1 MARHAVTIDEWREQ
15 NLPHFTACEEI
26 LRRHFDAEI
35 MRVAELL
42 DLETSLFL
50 LSSRVKRATSA
61 AKTAER
67 RHRDYWKLPDWV
79 GVRLSCPTLE
89 SAYHLSVSANTL
101 NEWNV
106 GKRIDYNLEPKI
118 EGYRGIHVYGN
129 IERGESRK
137 VRVYCEIQIL
147 TRLQSLW
154 SDLTHDEVY
163 KPEETV
169 SILSQDTAANLAAYM
184 AATDQLIERM
194 FKILRKAEEQMRP
207 SEAAEIKYWIAVIA
221 LLDPSLDWYAIEP
234 LINALKA
241 QGLTKP
247 VQLQILRNRFTQLQ
261 DIVVQKW
268 ISAGRPSPSAIKC
281 IEVITRLIVEYVNR
295 DDELRKLERWA
306 REEAE
311 AYILEETMKK
321 PENQDVQ

>member
-1 MARHAVTIDEWREQ
+1 MARPAVTIDEWREQ
-15 NLPHFTACEEI
+15 NFPHFTACEEI

-50 LSSRVKRATSA
+50 LSSRVKQATSA

-67 RHRDYWKLPDWV
+67 RGMEYWKLPDWV
-79 GVRLSCPTLE
+79 GVRLACPTLE
-89 SAYHLSVSANTL
+89 AAYHLSVSANIL
-101 NEWNV
+101 DEWNA
-106 GKRIDYNLEPKI
+106 GKRLDYNLKPKI
-118 EGYRGIHVYGN
+118 EGYRGVHVYGYF
-129 IERGESRK
+129 ERGESSK
-137 VRVYCEIQIL
+137 VRVNCEIQIH

-194 FKILRKAEEQMRP
+194 LKILRKAEEQMRP

-221 LLDPSLDWYAIEP
+221 DLDHSLDWYAIEP

-241 QGLTKP
+241 QGFAKP
-247 VQLQILRNRFTQLQ
+247 SQLQNLPDNFKRLKDTVMQE
-261 DIVVQKW
+261 W
-268 ISAGRPSPSAIKC
+268 HSAGRPSPSAIEC
-281 IEVITRLIVEYVNR
+281 IEVIARLIVQRVGRN
-295 DDELRKLERWA
+295 DEARKLAQWA
-306 REEAE
+306 REEV
-311 AYILEETMKK
+311 EEYTSEEITKK
-321 PENQDVQ
+321 PEN